1 MPEMKEIPDNV
12 QVIEKLNDF
21 LEAIYKMR
29 TDIKEAEGEDRD
41 TQYFFFRGQADAA
54 WDITPGVFRGNF
66 LSFEAELIKTAFL
79 RNPMDFNSYSTEFEH
94 LAKLQHYGLPTRLL
108 DVTNNP
114 LVALYFACQPHKE
127 VITSEDEDEHEY
139 YAPTDGAVYFKRAY
153 SKSYNDQE
161 IQVISFLA
169 GQDLSGDV
177 TLKKLLSQL
186 VDKRIYSQKN
196 AEDSEKQRYRGLID
210 TLQSSYF
217 VLSNLNNE
225 RLVRQSGS
233 FLLPGRFNI
242 TIDENDIGN
251 SSVQKA
257 NDSFRNEF
265 DALSFLIPSERKAEI
280 LDELD
285 FFNINEGSL
294 FPELEHQMTY
304 IKGIQNSKPFRSVGR
319 FYRIET
325 PSVQEIPART
335 ESRIHSEE
343 EIEKIISD
351 VLKDCV
357 EPRLYAVCLETIQ
370 HNMSI
375 DWYKKEYVISKMRL
389 ELAKQLKIN
398 GYYNYSSAKKI
409 SSVVMEKILKA
420 LDESK

>member
-1 MPEMKEIPDNV
+1 MLEMKEIPDNV

-79 RNPMDFNSYSTEFEH
+79 RNPMDFNSYNAEFEH

-169 GQDLSGDV
+169 GQDLSGNV

-265 DALSFLIPSERKAEI
+265 DALSFLIPADRKAEI

-319 FYRIET
+319 FYKIET

-409 SSVVMEKILKA
+409 SSIVMEKILKA